1 MDAASTCTR
10 AEPAATAPERAPVRA
25 PVANSL
31 SASAR
36 RLLRYLRPYG
46 RAVVLGVLA
55 FFAAAAVDPLLP
67 ALFKYLI
74 DNGVQTQLPFPIAL
88 VPVAIIGLFVVRGTL
103 AFAGNYLFAWAA
115 AKAVLVLRTDLIQ
128 AILRADASLY
138 AHLSPGV
145 VATRVINDPKNA
157 TDQLVGATTTVLR
170 DGTTLLALLGYLFY
184 LNWKL
189 TLVSLVSFPLLA
201 FVVRKVQRRVIAV
214 GGQSYEA
221 QIRLT
226 GVVDDIARAW
236 RVVRT
241 FDAEAFERRR
251 FEDEARHLR
260 RMTMKATT
268 AGALMTPLTQLVAS
282 IGVALIVTLALV
294 DASRAGAT
302 VGDFVAFVTALL
314 MTISP
319 LRHLTDVT
327 QPIVGGLI
335 QGRACFDLIDTP
347 PEPDTGTCGFDAFH
361 DEIRFE
367 HARVVHAGSELPAL
381 DGLDLVIRAGQT
393 VALVGPSGGGKST
406 LVSTLLGFVA
416 PSGGRVLIDG
426 RPVESIRKAA
436 LRRQFAV
443 VSQEL
448 VLFDGSIDDNVAY
461 AQPKDPARIEACLR
475 AADLEDVVAA
485 LPERGATRIGTNG
498 SRLSGGQRQRL
509 AIARALYKEAAIW
522 VFDEA
527 TASLDSE
534 SERTVHQ
541 SIERWRGERTLIL
554 IAHRLSTVRHADC
567 IHVLDHGRVV
577 ESGRHDELV
586 ARGGLYAS
594 LVRAQVIA

>member
-1 MDAASTCTR
+1 MDVASTCSP
-10 AEPAATAPERAPVRA
+10 AESAAPVRA
-25 PVANSL
+25 AAVPNTL
-31 SASAR
+31 SASAL
-36 RLLRYLRPYG
+36 RLSRYLRPHG
-46 RAVVLGVLA
+46 RAVALGIVA
-55 FFAAAAVDPLLP
+55 FFAAAGIDPLLP

-74 DNGVQTQLPFPIAL
+74 DNGFQTHAAFPIWL
-88 VPVAIIGLFVVRGTL
+88 VPVAIVGLFAVRGTL
-103 AFAGNYLFAWAA
+103 AFAGNYLFAWAT
-115 AKAVLVLRTDLIQ
+115 AKAVLVLRSDLIES
-128 AILRADASLY
+128 ILRADSTLY

-145 VATRVINDPKNA
+145 AATRIINDPKNA

-184 LNWKL
+184 LNWRL
-189 TLVSLVSFPLLA
+189 TLVSLISFPLLA
-201 FVVRKVQRRVIAV
+201 LVVRRVQRRVIAV
-214 GGQSYEA
+214 GGRAYEA

-241 FDAEAFERRR
+241 FGAEAFERGR
-251 FEDEARHLR
+251 FEGEAQHLR
-260 RMTMKATT
+260 RMTMKATS
-268 AGALMTPLTQLVAS
+268 AGALMTPLTQLIAS
-282 IGVALIVTLALV
+282 IGVALIITLALA
-294 DASRAGAT
+294 DAGRAGAT
-302 VGDFVAFVTALL
+302 VGDFVGFVTALL

-335 QGRACFDLIDTP
+335 QARACFDLIDTP
-347 PEPDTGTCGFDAFH
+347 PEADSGTRPLDAFQH
-361 DEIRFE
+361 EIRFE
-367 HARVVHAGSELPAL
+367 RARVVHAGSERPAL
-381 DGLDLVIRAGQT
+381 DGIDLSIRAGQT
-393 VALVGPSGGGKST
+393 VALVGPSGAGKST

-426 RPVESIRKAA
+426 IPVESIRKAA

-448 VLFDGSIDDNVAY
+448 VLFDGSIEDNVAY
-461 AQPKDPARIEACLR
+461 AQPKDPARIDACLR
-475 AADLEDVVAA
+475 AADLEGFVAG
-485 LPERGATRIGTNG
+485 LPEGKATRIGTNG

-509 AIARALYKEAAIW
+509 AIARALYKEASIW

-534 SERTVHQ
+534 SERAVHQ

-567 IHVLDHGRVV
+567 IHVLDQGRVV

-594 LVRAQVIA
+594 LVRAQVVV